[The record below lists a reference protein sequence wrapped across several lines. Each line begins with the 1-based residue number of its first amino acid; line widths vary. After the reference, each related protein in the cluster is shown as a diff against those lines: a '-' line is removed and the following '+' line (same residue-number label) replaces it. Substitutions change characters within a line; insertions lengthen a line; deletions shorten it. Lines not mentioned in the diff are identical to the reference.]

1 MGSYLVFLCAPV
13 SVFAVPGSSPLTGYA
28 SGRDGLWN
36 LPFLCF
42 GPSLVSEWSF
52 GLSSVMR
59 TSFCSLP
66 LCAFVCFF
74 LLLVFW
80 EPEQLSLTDEIVIL
94 VLDNQSSFW
103 GNLSWTDF
111 TVGKQGEC

>member
-74 LLLVFW
+74 LLLFFW

-94 VLDNQSSFW
+94 VLDNQSSF
-103 GNLSWTDF
+103 
-111 TVGKQGEC
+111 